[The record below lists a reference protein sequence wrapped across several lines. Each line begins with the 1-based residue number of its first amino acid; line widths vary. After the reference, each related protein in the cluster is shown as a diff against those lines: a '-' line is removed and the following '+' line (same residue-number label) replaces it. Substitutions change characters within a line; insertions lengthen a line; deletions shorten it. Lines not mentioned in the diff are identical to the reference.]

1 MNDIYNINFSINLQ
15 LANYH
20 NFIKNNHLIED
31 YQLLQKKY
39 YLLFEKYL
47 NNILIIDKI
56 ENTILQSKFFQVK
69 KYFIQKKLG
78 ISNIKLNYFFI
89 RNNLNI
95 EYLSNEEMFI
105 LRNSKDILEL
115 LNLVEDT
122 FLKVI
127 KVNIFYGKKIFNSK
141 ILYDGTGIDN
151 LKSND
156 SLILGFSYGLKDDL
170 VSNEQLDDY
179 IFEREKFKQK
189 IFEKLK
195 SSVETKLKCKIE
207 FIEYLL

>member
-1 MNDIYNINFSINLQ
+1 MNDIYNINFSIDLQ

-20 NFIKNNHLIED
+20 NFIKNNHLVED
-31 YQLLQKKY
+31 YQSLQKKY

-56 ENTILQSKFFQVK
+56 ESDILQSGFFQSEK
-69 KYFIQKKLG
+69 SFIQEKLG
-78 ISNIKLNYFFI
+78 ISNIKLNYFFV

-95 EYLSNEEMFI
+95 ECLSNEEMFI
-105 LRNSKDILEL
+105 LKNSKNMSQL
-115 LNLVEDT
+115 LNLIVNT
-122 FLKVI
+122 FSKVI
-127 KVNIFYGKKIFNSK
+127 KVNTFYGKKIFNSK
-141 ILYDGTGIDN
+141 ILYDGTGMDN

-170 VSNEQLDDY
+170 IPNELLDNY
-179 IFEREKFKQK
+179 IFEREMLKQK
-189 IFEKLK
+189 IFTKLE
-195 SSVETKLKCKIE
+195 SSVETKLKCRVE